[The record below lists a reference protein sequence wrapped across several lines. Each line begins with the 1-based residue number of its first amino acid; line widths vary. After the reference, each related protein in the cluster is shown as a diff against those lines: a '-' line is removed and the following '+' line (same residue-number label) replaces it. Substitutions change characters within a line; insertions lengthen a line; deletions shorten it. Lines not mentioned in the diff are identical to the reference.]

1 MKWVTVRLLLCWSCC
16 RDVVLECSIGYHHTM
31 FSHWRE
37 GATLS
42 ISIFIYSVAMQYT
55 SKLATVVCNVM
66 GENLSFIFPKKC
78 TKFNPKKIAFIRS
91 SIWLRNKTSPFTTLP
106 SRWKSNLNTRQFS
119 THAHV
124 EYNSTVEAATIKTNT
139 KNGSCGS
146 HFPVMSFF
154 HLGGHCQPGCYW
166 RRGFIPPACHV
177 ILGVSRAP
185 SAADTLSDIL
195 HNPWMWIWSEI
206 HLMGTHSHART
217 PPRGQFL

>member
-1 MKWVTVRLLLCWSCC
+1 
-16 RDVVLECSIGYHHTM
+16 
-31 FSHWRE
+31 
-37 GATLS
+37 
-42 ISIFIYSVAMQYT
+42 MQYT

-195 HNPWMWIWSEI
+195 YNPWMWIWSGI

-217 PPRGQFL
+217 PPQRTVPLMHWKWSCPGISLYPICISSQYLTLQKVRYISFAVSTAMFLWYPMALLVF